1 MLPEKK
7 SEYKIIR
14 VGESK
19 PTKTKSRAPHWIA
32 NAVPWRLSRR
42 DNFVAK
48 EPGQVI
54 GGLTPPTLPAHTSAP
69 LRVMTVGVN
78 QASQVI
84 IQDYH
89 FKNKVFSAAVTQ
101 EEKKKKTS

>member
-1 MLPEKK
+1 
-7 SEYKIIR
+7 
-14 VGESK
+14 V
-19 PTKTKSRAPHWIA
+19 PHTSFA

-42 DNFVAK
+42 DNFVTK
-48 EPGQVI
+48 EPGRVT